1 MKRIFLVILLLSTLS
16 NAIYSHSQKKWQIQI
31 SKKGLSWNVPQQIID
46 SKNDTVYVAFGAN
59 DSIISLE
66 PEVDGLNREQLNK
79 LLTADKKIFVQHLAS
94 GEEPFNEA
102 GYLVD
107 KKTGVKLNVAKV
119 IIRKNDLPI
128 TLTFNKK
135 TVEII
140 EFNPKDTL
148 HCEIVHECVGVYDA
162 LPVPKNETVD
172 IKDLINFSVSVPKFD
187 DSTVWKVEPIYYIN
201 EKICSPKEGKIS
213 IPQDLCSKIKQG
225 DMISITYNITFKHPY
240 FGYTRNGKLVEIY
253 VTNSAPEFSWHW
265 WYLLLLIP
273 IVIVL
278 CLKKKIPFVDKRKQR
293 KLERYGLAYIEKIQK
308 NKGSADKKNIIMSL
322 LSNED
327 IEFRTEIVNLLD
339 INHEP
344 DISVINE
351 LKSQIE
357 VQQKEIEILNQQIEY
372 LNKVVTT
379 LKQEKDTLTTQ
390 RDKLL
395 AEKETLVHTNSN
407 LEQRVTKLNLE
418 INGLKN
424 IIIDKDKQN
433 EQLLQKNRALKEQ
446 LARIN
451 RQNMYLLQIDDVL
464 KEVSEEIID
473 AFSEVEDGDLKK
485 KLVLPLLNGVAGLDD
500 GITTYYNRWKKQV
513 MTVQHNFF
521 GKDLYEMSDEE
532 VKHKLVSG
540 FLKNIAQGDT
550 FSKLTRLYMYI
561 QADWINEILIKNKFD
576 VDKVEKIFN
585 RLKILFNEFGIEI
598 IYPRLFVDH
607 MNESEY
613 TFDPRCEVF
622 KLFPISEEMRVRYS
636 KQADLIIDIVQIGV
650 RIPSEQY
657 SRKAIV
663 SIPNF

>member
-16 NAIYSHSQKKWQIQI
+16 NAIYSQEKWQIRI
-31 SKKGLSWNVPQQIID
+31 AKDGLSWNVPQQIID
-46 SKNDTVYVAFGAN
+46 SKNDTVYVAFGAKN
-59 DSIISLE
+59 SIISLE
-66 PEVDGLNREQLNK
+66 PEVDDLNREQLNK
-79 LLTADKKIFVQHLAS
+79 LLTADKKIFVQQNTIHKS
-94 GEEPFNEA
+94 MKA
-102 GYLVD
+102 GLLVD
-107 KKTGVKLNVAKV
+107 DNGKNINIAKV
-119 IIRKNDLPI
+119 IIKKEDLPI
-128 TLTFNKK
+128 TLTFDKK
-135 TVEII
+135 KVAII
-140 EFNPKDTL
+140 EFDPKSTL
-148 HCEIVHECVGVYDA
+148 HCEIARECVGAYGA
-162 LPVPKNETVD
+162 LPAPKEEKVD
-172 IKDLINFSVSVPKFD
+172 IKDLIKFRVSVPKFD

-201 EKICSPKEGKIS
+201 NKKQCLSEKGQIS
-213 IPQDLCSKIKQG
+213 IPKDLCSKIKQG
-225 DMISITYNITFKHPY
+225 DTISITYSIKFEHLY
-240 FGYTRNGKLVEIY
+240 FGYTYTREGQLVEIY

-278 CLKKKIPFVDKRKQR
+278 YLKKKIPFVDKRKQR

-351 LKSQIE
+351 LKRQIE

-500 GITTYYNRWKKQV
+500 GITTYYHRWKKQV
-513 MTVQHNFF
+513 MAVQHNFF